1 MTTTLK
7 CSDISA
13 TKIHVFYENF
23 FDFSK
28 LKNDKYEHKTPKTP
42 NFSYEILSKW

>member
-1 MTTTLK
+1 MTITLK